1 MLDLEERLEQFGRI
15 VDTKAQKEEKEQE
28 KSLRPHSFDTYIGH
42 EEMKENLK
50 VFIAAAKKRGE
61 SLDHILFYGPP
72 GLGKTS
78 MAMLIASEM
87 GVNIKTT
94 TGPAIERP
102 GDMAAILNNLSEG
115 DVLFIDEIH
124 RLNRQ
129 VEEVLYPA
137 MEDFVVDIVIGK
149 GPQAKSIRLDIPH
162 FTLIGATTRAGLL
175 SAPLRDRFGLVNH
188 LEFYKDEELARIV
201 TNSAHVLDVD
211 ITEAG
216 ALEIAGRSRGTPRL
230 ANRLLRRVR
239 DFAEIKYNGEITK
252 EVAANALN
260 SLKVDPN
267 GLDTVDR
274 KMLMTMMELYG
285 GGPVGIDTIA
295 ASIGE
300 DPGTVEDV
308 CEPYLMQKGF
318 LQRTPRG
325 RMVTNYCREYFHY
338 PLPSEPH
345 SGEGNRGKHGQE
357 EQLHL

>member
-1 MLDLEERLEQFGRI
+1 MLDLEERIENFSRL
-15 VDTKAQKEEKEQE
+15 VDTKARQEEKENE
-28 KSLRPHSFDTYIGH
+28 KSLRPRTFDDYIGQT
-42 EEMKENLK
+42 EMMENLK
-50 VFIAAAKKRGE
+50 IFISAAKKRKE
-61 SLDHILFYGPP
+61 PLDHLLFYGPP

-149 GPQAKSIRLDIPH
+149 GPQAKSIRLDIPR

-175 SAPLRDRFGLVNH
+175 SAPLRDRFGMVNH
-188 LEFYKDEELARIV
+188 LEFYKDEELAKIV
-201 TNSAHVLDVD
+201 MNSAKVLKVEIDRD
-211 ITEAG
+211 G
-216 ALEIAGRSRGTPRL
+216 ALEIARRSRGTPRL

-239 DFAEIKYNGEITK
+239 DFAEVRYDGKIDQ
-252 EVAANALN
+252 EVADTALDL
-260 SLKVDPN
+260 LKVDPN

-274 KMLMTMMELYG
+274 KMLTTMMDLYG
-285 GGPVGIDTIA
+285 GGPVGIETIA

-300 DPGTVEDV
+300 DAGTIEDV

-325 RMVTNYCREYFHY
+325 RMVTDFCREYFHY
-338 PLPSEPH
+338 PLPSG
-345 SGEGNRGKHGQE
+345 SGKMKNKGNAD
-357 EQLHL
+357 QLSLQ

>member
-1 MLDLEERLEQFGRI
+1 MLDLEERLENFSRL
-15 VDTKAQKEEKEQE
+15 VDTKARQEEKENE
-28 KSLRPHSFDTYIGH
+28 KSLRPRTFDDYIGQT
-42 EEMKENLK
+42 EMKENLK
-50 VFIAAAKKRGE
+50 IFISAAKKRKE
-61 SLDHILFYGPP
+61 PLDHLLFYGPP

-78 MAMLIASEM
+78 MAILIASEM

-149 GPQAKSIRLDIPH
+149 GPQAKSIRLDIPR

-175 SAPLRDRFGLVNH
+175 SAPLRDRFGMVNH
-188 LEFYKDEELARIV
+188 LDFYKEEELAKIV
-201 TNSAHVLDVD
+201 MNSAKVLEVRIDR
-211 ITEAG
+211 EG
-216 ALEIAGRSRGTPRL
+216 ALEIARRSRGTPRL

-239 DFAEIKYNGEITK
+239 DFAEVKYDGMIDLS
-252 EVAANALN
+252 VAKSALDM
-260 SLKVDPN
+260 LKVDPN
-267 GLDTVDR
+267 GLDSVDR
-274 KMLMTMMELYG
+274 KMLTTMMDLYG

-300 DPGTVEDV
+300 DPGTIEDV

-325 RMVTNYCREYFHY
+325 RMVTDFCREYFHY
-338 PLPSEPH
+338 PLPSGGGK
-345 SGEGNRGKHGQE
+345 SKNKGNAD
-357 EQLHL
+357 QLSL

>member
-1 MLDLEERLEQFGRI
+1 MMDLEERLENFSRL
-15 VDTKAQKEEKEQE
+15 VDTKARQEEKENE
-28 KSLRPHSFDTYIGH
+28 KSLRPRTFDDYIGQT
-42 EEMKENLK
+42 EMKENLK
-50 VFIAAAKKRGE
+50 IFISAAKKRKE
-61 SLDHILFYGPP
+61 PLDHLLFYGPP

-78 MAMLIASEM
+78 MAILIASEM

-149 GPQAKSIRLDIPH
+149 GPQAKSIRLDIPR

-175 SAPLRDRFGLVNH
+175 SAPLRDRFGMVNH
-188 LEFYKDEELARIV
+188 LDFYKEEELAKIV
-201 TNSAHVLDVD
+201 MNSAKVLDVKID
-211 ITEAG
+211 GEG
-216 ALEIAGRSRGTPRL
+216 ALEIARRSRGTPRL

-239 DFAEIKYNGEITK
+239 DFAEVKYDGIIDLS
-252 EVAANALN
+252 VARSALDL
-260 SLKVDPN
+260 LKVDPN

-274 KMLMTMMELYG
+274 KMLTTMMDLYG

-300 DPGTVEDV
+300 DPGTIEDV

-325 RMVTNYCREYFHY
+325 RMVTDYCREYFHY
-338 PLPSEPH
+338 PLPDAGRRNKNKENSD
-345 SGEGNRGKHGQE
+345 
-357 EQLHL
+357 QLTL